1 VAVSP
6 PAVTVLFDDD
16 CGFCRWSIAK
26 LLAWDRGRRLRLVA
40 IQSDEGQGLLAGLA
54 PEERLATAH
63 AVDASGR
70 LSSGGDALAPI
81 AAVLPGGG
89 PLAAAARAAPGLAR
103 AGYRLVADRRSAL
116 ARAIPASAKQRA
128 DARLRQRIASST

>member
-1 VAVSP
+1 M
-6 PAVTVLFDDD
+6 
-16 CGFCRWSIAK
+16 AK
-26 LLAWDRGRRLRLVA
+26 LLAWDRGRRLRPVA
-40 IQSDEGQGLLAGLA
+40 IQSDEGQGLLTGLA

-70 LSSGGDALAPI
+70 LSSGGDVFAPI

-116 ARAIPASAKQRA
+116 ARAIPASARQRA